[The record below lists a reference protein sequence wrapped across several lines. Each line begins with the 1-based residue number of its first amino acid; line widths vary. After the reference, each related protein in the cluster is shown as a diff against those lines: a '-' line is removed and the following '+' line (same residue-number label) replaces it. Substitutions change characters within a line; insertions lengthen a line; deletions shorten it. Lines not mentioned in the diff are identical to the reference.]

1 MVRPNHTG
9 AVKFR
14 CGLSFPLFYSFKSFS
29 TCKQKGNGVNADPRD
44 LNALENLLK
53 TMNGT
58 KN

>member
-29 TCKQKGNGVNADPRD
+29 TCKPKGNGVNADPRD
-44 LNALENLLK
+44 LNALGELR
-53 TMNGT
+53 G
-58 KN
+58 